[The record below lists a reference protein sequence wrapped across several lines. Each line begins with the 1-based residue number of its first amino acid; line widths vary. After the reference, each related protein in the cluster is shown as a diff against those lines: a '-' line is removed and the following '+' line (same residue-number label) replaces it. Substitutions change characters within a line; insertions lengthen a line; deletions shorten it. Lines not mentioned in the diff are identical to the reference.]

1 MIRVVRCHRGALAGR
16 DLRAELLLH
25 RRDPL
30 QPAVHVGYGAWRR
43 GGAGWRW
50 AGYRRLRQSGR
61 RRVQSLL
68 GEGRLVVVQ
77 IFRRQRLVV
86 ELELP
91 SRLPAPTA
99 ATDFHVPSFNGPF
112 HGCYFILF
120 RRSNLEILRY
130 FIIFIYC
137 SVELTRLQKI
147 VLPTVEKNI

>member
-1 MIRVVRCHRGALAGR
+1 MIVIVVVGRGGGGVVVERVRGGGRDHGSSRDRRLIRRVVSCSHRRALAGR

-25 RRDPL
+25 RGDPL

-68 GEGRLVVVQ
+68 GEGCLVVIQ
-77 IFRRQRLVV
+77 ILRRQRLVV

-99 ATDFHVPSFNGPF
+99 ATDFPRPGF
-112 HGCYFILF
+112 
-120 RRSNLEILRY
+120 
-130 FIIFIYC
+130 
-137 SVELTRLQKI
+137 
-147 VLPTVEKNI
+147 